1 MEPMPDLT
9 TVQLQRGTNPYTNR
23 VSQRQVALRL
33 KLGDKQ
39 AKELSELKGNIPVQ
53 ALSVAPEALISVPEV
68 EKAAGKKADGKSGG
82 FIEVSTFE
90 KQANGTYR
98 VKYRYQSPPMMIPA
112 NTPMVMPAQ
121 GAVQFQVQGGGAV
134 QAQPGVATSSGV
146 PSNVRGLPVLGDAD
160 GKELTLEQMPKR
172 LGKSVNGQAV

>member
-39 AKELSELKGNIPVQ
+39 AKELSELKGSITVQ
-53 ALSVAPEALISVPEV
+53 ALSVAPEALISVREV

-90 KQANGTYR
+90 KQANGSYR
-98 VKYRYQSPPMMIPA
+98 VKYCFQSPAMLYPA
-112 NTPMVMPAQ
+112 NTPVGAPAVMPAQ
-121 GAVQFQVQGGGAV
+121 GAVQFQVQG
-134 QAQPGVATSSGV
+134 
-146 PSNVRGLPVLGDAD
+146 
-160 GKELTLEQMPKR
+160 
-172 LGKSVNGQAV
+172 